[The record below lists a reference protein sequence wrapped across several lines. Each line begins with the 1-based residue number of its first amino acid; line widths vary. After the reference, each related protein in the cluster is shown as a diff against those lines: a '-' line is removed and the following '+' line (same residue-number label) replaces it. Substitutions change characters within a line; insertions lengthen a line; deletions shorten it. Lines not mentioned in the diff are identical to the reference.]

1 MLEFIF
7 TPQFIVAAVV
17 FSLAGGFVGI
27 GLGRRSATANAY
39 YDAALARADEVE
51 ARLRAEVQD
60 LRDRLGK

>member
-27 GLGRRSATANAY
+27 GLGRRSSTANAY

>member
-7 TPQFIVAAVV
+7 SPQFIVAAVV

-27 GLGRRSATANAY
+27 GLGRRSSTANAY
-39 YDAALARADEVE
+39 YDSYRARFDEVE
-51 ARLRAEVQD
+51 AQLRAEIQD